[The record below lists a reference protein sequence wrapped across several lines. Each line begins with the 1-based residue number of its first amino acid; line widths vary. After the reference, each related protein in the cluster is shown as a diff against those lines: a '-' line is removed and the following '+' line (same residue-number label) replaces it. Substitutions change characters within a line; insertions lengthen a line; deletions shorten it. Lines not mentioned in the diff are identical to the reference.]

1 MDCSVCCNKFN
12 QTTRRLVNCDFC
24 PYQACL
30 SCTKTYILST
40 IHQPHCMN
48 CRKEW
53 NIDSMNKIFPKT
65 FLRDD
70 YRRMRETILFEE
82 EKTYL
87 PDIQE
92 EAERLLMIKKIDK
105 ERTIVQNQIH
115 DNYKNENQLVYTQRE
130 NEKDLKIKDDLL
142 LKKRHEYIIKDTK
155 KSIKKFV
162 MKCMKNDCRGFLS
175 ESYTCGLCSTNFCK
189 DCHHTIDLEHKCNPD
204 EVATIK
210 ELNKTT
216 KPCPKCQIR
225 IFKTDGCDQMFC
237 ISCHTAF
244 SWKTGE
250 IELGIIH
257 NPHYF
262 QALREGNIND
272 PRHRQEHG
280 GCGPIPVYQ
289 NIYAI
294 YNTSVYRKLLDI
306 YYQQF
311 RHHRQVSLFELTRR
325 EDRISDR
332 LRYLI
337 SEMDEKIFKQR
348 LFVHYQHS
356 LRRREEYQILDSF
369 VTIGEELFRLLK
381 KDNIEETVSQLNKL
395 REITH
400 NAFILLDQK
409 YDHAGYI
416 RSKDIFYMFK

>member
-53 NIDSMNKIFPKT
+53 NIESMNKIFPKT

-87 PDIQE
+87 PDLQE

-115 DNYKNENQLVYTQRE
+115 DNYRNENQLVFTQRE
-130 NEKDLKIKDDLL
+130 NEKELKIKDDLL
-142 LKKRHEYIIKDTK
+142 LKKRYEYTIKDTK

-189 DCHHTIDLEHKCNPD
+189 DCHHIIDLEHKCNPD

-210 ELNKTT
+210 ELNQTT

-356 LRRREEYQILDSF
+356 LRRREEHQILDSF

-400 NAFILLDQK
+400 NAFTLLDQK

>member
-70 YRRMRETILFEE
+70 YRRMREIILFEE

-115 DNYKNENQLVYTQRE
+115 DNYRNENQLVYTQRE

-142 LKKRHEYIIKDTK
+142 LKKRHEYMIKDTK

-325 EDRISDR
+325 EDRVSDR

>member
-53 NIDSMNKIFPKT
+53 NIESMNKIFPKT

-87 PDIQE
+87 PDLQE

-115 DNYKNENQLVYTQRE
+115 DNYRNENQLVFTQRE
-130 NEKDLKIKDDLL
+130 NEKELKIKDDLL
-142 LKKRHEYIIKDTK
+142 LKKRYEYTIKDTK

-189 DCHHTIDLEHKCNPD
+189 DCHHIIDLEHKCNPD

-210 ELNKTT
+210 ELNQTT

-262 QALREGNIND
+262 QALREGNILST
-272 PRHRQEHG
+272 
-280 GCGPIPVYQ
+280 IS
-289 NIYAI
+289 
-294 YNTSVYRKLLDI
+294 TS
-306 YYQQF
+306 
-311 RHHRQVSLFELTRR
+311 ST
-325 EDRISDR
+325 S
-332 LRYLI
+332 
-337 SEMDEKIFKQR
+337 
-348 LFVHYQHS
+348 
-356 LRRREEYQILDSF
+356 
-369 VTIGEELFRLLK
+369 
-381 KDNIEETVSQLNKL
+381 
-395 REITH
+395 
-400 NAFILLDQK
+400 
-409 YDHAGYI
+409 
-416 RSKDIFYMFK
+416 

>member
-1 MDCSVCCNKFN
+1 LCNG
-12 QTTRRLVNCDFC
+12 
-24 PYQACL
+24 
-30 SCTKTYILST
+30 ILDAEW
-40 IHQPHCMN
+40 HC
-48 CRKEW
+48 
-53 NIDSMNKIFPKT
+53 
-65 FLRDD
+65 
-70 YRRMRETILFEE
+70 ILC
-82 EKTYL
+82 
-87 PDIQE
+87 
-92 EAERLLMIKKIDK
+92 KKIYCSSCLEDK
-105 ERTIVQNQIH
+105 PLE
-115 DNYKNENQLVYTQRE
+115 E
-130 NEKDLKIKDDLL
+130 
-142 LKKRHEYIIKDTK
+142 
-155 KSIKKFV
+155 
-162 MKCMKNDCRGFLS
+162 
-175 ESYTCGLCSTNFCK
+175 
-189 DCHHTIDLEHKCNPD
+189 EHKCNPD

-210 ELNKTT
+210 ELKQST
-216 KPCPKCQIR
+216 KPCPKCHIP

-280 GCGPIPVYQ
+280 GCGPMPVYQ
-289 NIYAI
+289 TIYGI

-311 RHHRQVSLFELTRR
+311 RHHRQVTLFELIRR
-325 EDRISDR
+325 EDRTYDR
-332 LRYLI
+332 LRYLT
-337 SEMDEKIFKQR
+337 SEFDEKSFKQR

-356 LRRREEYQILDSF
+356 LRRREEHQILDSF
-369 VTIGEELFRLLK
+369 VTIGEELFRLLNK
-381 KDNIEETVSQLNKL
+381 ENIEETVSQLNKL

-400 NAFILLDQK
+400 NAFTLLDQK